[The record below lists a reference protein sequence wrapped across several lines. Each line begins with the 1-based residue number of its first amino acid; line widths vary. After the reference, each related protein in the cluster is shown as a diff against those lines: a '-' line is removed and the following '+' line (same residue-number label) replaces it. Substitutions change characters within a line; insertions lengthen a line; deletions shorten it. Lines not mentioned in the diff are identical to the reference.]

1 ALYRLQLILKLS
13 RILNGLAS
21 EELKIS
27 KCLAEK
33 FSMVREPLLKRGK
46 VASDM
51 TFVPQFPLFD
61 FLTNALIQ
69 DITRK
74 CIKQLNVN
82 VLGCKN
88 ITIER
93 FKVEAPTNSPNT
105 DGIHTGQSGEVNT
118 ISSDIKTGDDCIS
131 IGYGTKNVDI
141 KEVTCG
147 LGHGISIGSLGKFQ
161 NEDLVEGIKVSKCT
175 ITNTSN
181 GVFIKSWPSEYP
193 RTGLERRKCA
203 SVQLQ

>member
-1 ALYRLQLILKLS
+1 
-13 RILNGLAS
+13 
-21 EELKIS
+21 
-27 KCLAEK
+27 
-33 FSMVREPLLKRGK
+33 MVREPLLKRGK

-69 DITRK
+69 DITSKRT
-74 CIKQLNVN
+74 KQLHVN

-93 FKVEAPTNSPNT
+93 FKVEAPTNSPNA
-105 DGIHTGQSGEVNT
+105 DGIHMGQSDGVNI

-131 IGYGTKNVDI
+131 FGYGTKNVDI

-181 GVFIKSWPSEYP
+181 G
-193 RTGLERRKCA
+193 
-203 SVQLQ
+203 